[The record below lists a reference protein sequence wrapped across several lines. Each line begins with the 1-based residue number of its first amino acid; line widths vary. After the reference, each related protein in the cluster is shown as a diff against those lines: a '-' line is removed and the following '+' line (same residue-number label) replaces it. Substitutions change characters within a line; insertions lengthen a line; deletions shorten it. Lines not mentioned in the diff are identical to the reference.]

1 MQDLPCK
8 LPAGHMSD
16 LFSSSYELPK
26 QTAVLLDYNLKR
38 KTKYTKQSTLHKKNI
53 TLDNFQD
60 GTTSEEITV
69 LGTKINTTISNK
81 IGEETNLGN
90 SIFHKSFN
98 LSKFQSNQMEQKS
111 IYQRLEADTDTAVAG
126 NLKIPRVYLT
136 FSNAALLISG
146 PCVEIKS

>member
-1 MQDLPCK
+1 
-8 LPAGHMSD
+8 MSD

-60 GTTSEEITV
+60 GTTSEEIAV
-69 LGTKINTTISNK
+69 LGTKIKTTISNK

>member
-1 MQDLPCK
+1 
-8 LPAGHMSD
+8 MSD

-26 QTAVLLDYNLKR
+26 QTAVLLGYNLKR
-38 KTKYTKQSTLHKKNI
+38 KMKYTKQSTLHKKNI

-69 LGTKINTTISNK
+69 LGTIQIKTTISNK
-81 IGEETNLGN
+81 IREETNLGN

-98 LSKFQSNQMEQKS
+98 LSKFQSNQMEQQS

-126 NLKIPRVYLT
+126 NLK
-136 FSNAALLISG
+136 S
-146 PCVEIKS
+146 

>member
-1 MQDLPCK
+1 
-8 LPAGHMSD
+8 MSD

-38 KTKYTKQSTLHKKNI
+38 KMKYTKQSTLHKKNI

>member
-1 MQDLPCK
+1 
-8 LPAGHMSD
+8 MSD

-38 KTKYTKQSTLHKKNI
+38 KMKYTKQSTLHKKNI

-69 LGTKINTTISNK
+69 LGTKIKTTISNK
-81 IGEETNLGN
+81 IREETNLGN

-126 NLKIPRVYLT
+126 NLK
-136 FSNAALLISG
+136 S
-146 PCVEIKS
+146 

>member
-1 MQDLPCK
+1 MQDLPCN
-8 LPAGHMSD
+8 LPARHTSD

-38 KTKYTKQSTLHKKNI
+38 KMKYTKQSTLHKKNI

-69 LGTKINTTISNK
+69 LGTKIKTTISNK

-126 NLKIPRVYLT
+126 NLK
-136 FSNAALLISG
+136 S
-146 PCVEIKS
+146 

>member
-1 MQDLPCK
+1 MQDLPCN
-8 LPAGHMSD
+8 LPARHTSD

-38 KTKYTKQSTLHKKNI
+38 KMKYTKQSTLHKKNI

-69 LGTKINTTISNK
+69 LGTKIKTTISNK

-98 LSKFQSNQMEQKS
+98 LSKFQSNQMEQQS

-126 NLKIPRVYLT
+126 NLK
-136 FSNAALLISG
+136 S
-146 PCVEIKS
+146 

>member
-1 MQDLPCK
+1 M
-8 LPAGHMSD
+8 
-16 LFSSSYELPK
+16 
-26 QTAVLLDYNLKR
+26 
-38 KTKYTKQSTLHKKNI
+38 KYTKQSTLHKKNI

-69 LGTKINTTISNK
+69 LGTIQIKTTISNK
-81 IGEETNLGN
+81 IREETNLGN

>member
-1 MQDLPCK
+1 
-8 LPAGHMSD
+8 MSD

-38 KTKYTKQSTLHKKNI
+38 KMKYTKQSTLHKKNI

-98 LSKFQSNQMEQKS
+98 LSKFQSNQMEQQS